1 MFRDNLWLFC
11 LLTHGSKKCYNGMLP
26 GILPGHSRARAVQN
40 PHAIGEGFRER
51 RCEKRSCWSTEGELN
66 SRPTQYQCVVLPTEL
81 SVHLEGVGF
90 HPLDY
95 IYIISHLF
103 LIVNTIFNTFIKNFF
118 AFKWCIII
126 IIVGVSKGVNS
137 VKHFFVTFKSHF
149 RKFVVCTNLGIL
161 HF

>member
-26 GILPGHSRARAVQN
+26 EILPGHSRARAVQS
-40 PHAIGEGFRER
+40 PHTIGEGFRER

-103 LIVNTIFNTFIKNFF
+103 LIVNTIFNFFIKNFF
-118 AFKWCIII
+118 FFKWCVIL
-126 IIVGVSKGVNS
+126 IVARVSKGVNS
-137 VKHFFVTFKSHF
+137 IKHFFVTFKSLF
-149 RKFVVCTNLGIL
+149 GKLIICINLCIL

>member
-81 SVHLEGVGF
+81 SVHLEGWGSTPLITFTLYHICFYLSIVFLKKVCGFVGKGSVDRPR
-90 HPLDY
+90 PLF
-95 IYIISHLF
+95 IS
-103 LIVNTIFNTFIKNFF
+103 T
-118 AFKWCIII
+118 
-126 IIVGVSKGVNS
+126 VGYPLHTS
-137 VKHFFVTFKSHF
+137 V
-149 RKFVVCTNLGIL
+149 LG
-161 HF
+161 